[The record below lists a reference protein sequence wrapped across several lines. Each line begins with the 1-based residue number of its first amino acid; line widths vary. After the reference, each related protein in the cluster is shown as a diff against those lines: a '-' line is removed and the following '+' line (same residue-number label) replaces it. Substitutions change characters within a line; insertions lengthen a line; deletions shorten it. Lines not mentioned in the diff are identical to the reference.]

1 MASDGFVTQKIQDL
15 VAKFG
20 SSLDVE
26 EINLLS
32 VDLLKSLDDFA
43 KTDQMKDDK
52 LLSKLQRSGVAL
64 WNFVIAKRTA
74 KKASHIAC
82 ARARHVALH
91 LTFKATFSD
100 KSQTTARKQHAM
112 ALKAGR
118 DWLGMFPFLTFCE
131 FNFLVYNNKVH
142 FICSR

>member
-1 MASDGFVTQKIQDL
+1 MLQFILIKKEYTHLTYTIDL

-82 ARARHVALH
+82 AR
-91 LTFKATFSD
+91 
-100 KSQTTARKQHAM
+100 
-112 ALKAGR
+112 
-118 DWLGMFPFLTFCE
+118 GM
-131 FNFLVYNNKVH
+131 
-142 FICSR
+142 